1 MREWKAET
9 LRRKFYH
16 GGQADVSQLQE
27 RSELSNHSL
36 NSINELMQRWQD
48 RSTMR
53 NLRLADRFIDFE
65 LHVLLYV
72 RVKLGGESW
81 GVLFEPESPVK
92 IDTISAD
99 LKQCTMLVNAVQLV
113 DTPKRVIPTLVR
125 CKPVDLLLR
134 FWPDAL
140 YFSLLDGFIS
150 IPILRDWE
158 SRLAGRGISWKNVER
173 PKCQAGW
180 CGNPLSEL
188 AHIRLEIGQSHIHA
202 VIPTSDEFPLQIEDV
217 LFGPFNF
224 YPHKGDSIVG
234 RCWHDSES

>member
-48 RSTMR
+48 RITMR

-72 RVKLGGESW
+72 RVKLGGEFW

-92 IDTISAD
+92 PIGPIDTISAD
-99 LKQCTMLVNAVQLV
+99 SKQGTMLVNSVQLV
-113 DTPKRVIPTLVR
+113 DTPKR
-125 CKPVDLLLR
+125 
-134 FWPDAL
+134 
-140 YFSLLDGFIS
+140 
-150 IPILRDWE
+150 
-158 SRLAGRGISWKNVER
+158 
-173 PKCQAGW
+173 
-180 CGNPLSEL
+180 
-188 AHIRLEIGQSHIHA
+188 
-202 VIPTSDEFPLQIEDV
+202 
-217 LFGPFNF
+217 
-224 YPHKGDSIVG
+224 
-234 RCWHDSES
+234 